1 MAFAAAEIT
10 TNGLNRAF
18 AWGPLKVEIQ
28 SFSAVSTDTSGTVTA
43 NHLSRVDSVL
53 LMGEGT
59 LCQTSAPSISG
70 TTVTLAMADPASGA
84 TGYVAK
90 NVNGMVILIG
100 R

>member
-1 MAFAAAEIT
+1 MAFVASAES
-10 TNGLNRAF
+10 GDLARSF
-18 AWGPLKVEIQ
+18 SVGPVKFEIQ
-28 SFSAVSTDTSGTVTA
+28 TFAAVSTDTSGTVTA
-43 NHLSRVDSVL
+43 ARLSRVDECVL
-53 LMGEGT
+53 LGSGP

-90 NVNGMVILIG
+90 NINGLVLLIG

>member
-1 MAFAAAEIT
+1 MAFSAAAET
-10 TNGLNRAF
+10 GDLARSF
-18 AWGPLKVEIQ
+18 SVGPVKFEIQ
-28 SFSAVSTDTSGTVTA
+28 TFSCVSTDTSGTITA
-43 NHLSRVDSVL
+43 NALSRIDEAVL
-53 LMGEGT
+53 LSSGP

-90 NVNGMVILIG
+90 NVHGLVLLIG